1 MNCLS
6 VFDHFVGLVLKGL
19 KNHMSFKVFVLGD
32 ISGFSCKF
40 EFLTGAT
47 DHVCVTNEPDFGASS
62 NIVIRPAG
70 HIPEKGNYKIYVN
83 N

>member
-1 MNCLS
+1 
-6 VFDHFVGLVLKGL
+6 
-19 KNHMSFKVFVLGD
+19 MSFKVFVLGD

-83 N
+83 NQFNSIGLNIYMCYICNDHY